1 MKKTTRKVPQ
11 SVKTQQKIDSVI
23 NEVAAEKDRYYKQLI
38 VAQQRRHNTEIEQ
51 LKQQIVQPTPMRI
64 VPDYTDGL
72 FEETQ
77 QVKKSLL
84 PVRDPVHGLLTPDAK
99 QSWKRYSNITLA
111 LIIATQAFFA
121 SLDPVVVAA
130 LPDNI
135 QYYIGIIQALVGIGA
150 SVINQTKRGKG
161 AADV

>member
-1 MKKTTRKVPQ
+1 MKKITRKTPQ
-11 SVKTQQKIDSVI
+11 SVKTQRKID
-23 NEVAAEKDRYYKQLI
+23 AAL
-38 VAQQRRHNTEIEQ
+38 AQQEEVNRRNVALMLNRHLTQIEM
-51 LKQQIVQPTPMRI
+51 LKKPASAIT
-64 VPDYTDGL
+64 PDYLGGL
-72 FEETQ
+72 DRTQ